1 MRLVKYIAI
10 AIINGFGVVIGI
22 IWVAVPTTVAQP
34 SLNYQLA
41 LSGRQSEGETPQS
54 LSELYKLRDRLKVQ
68 LDNLAKNPD
77 SAPFPAE
84 LWKSAIHRQQSET
97 LTQQLQNVQSQIQIE
112 ETAQYNWDDA
122 AKLAAQAVVIGRT
135 SNPSSATWEESQRLW
150 QLAINTLRLIPH
162 DSFFAE
168 RAIDKTIE
176 YQGNL
181 SVATYEM
188 QVARSVEKVRAEEE
202 EIRERA
208 RKEQEKKELAR
219 REIERKEQEKKD
231 RARKEL
237 ERQEFQRQELARK
250 ELERQEAARK
260 ELERQEFE
268 KQELARKELERQ
280 EFERQEL
287 ARKELERQEAA
298 RKELER
304 QELEKQELARKEL
317 ERQEFERQ
325 ELARQELERQE
336 LARQEL
342 ARQELE
348 RQELARQEL
357 ARQELE
363 RQELERN
370 QQATSQP
377 TPEST
382 ATPTPAPATP
392 AASPSNFFFAGDTN
406 RDGQINEQDEAGKEQ
421 WSLSKGAL
429 ISFNDR
435 NNDRGK
441 IPTWKQTKVMV
452 PRRAAMLSQVNLTL
466 SENFKTSQLFITAD
480 SIASP
485 HISVFQKTGDGWQP
499 VDISGAKPLVFS
511 KNIVLGVE
519 AKQFADRNWNG
530 TVNLKATAQNN
541 GQEIASTTIQMGVS
555 PWMIPPN
562 TAPVTEVQVSD
573 RGAVNSE
580 FISQLKRAVE
590 PTGAKVKV
598 LQGDRTWMQDTQK
611 NGYVQLPEKS
621 EIRQFNV
628 ALKSN
633 SEPEKNPPVKSTQD
647 RDLKVVKIGNPRSL
661 DPVSQWSDGYGNLQ
675 VTPPI
680 PGHPMGRVY
689 YGNSGNAGFNPEVLD
704 FIQAQRIQG
713 PPVDIDT
720 SWLLTRQVDEI
731 INFIPTQTPGQY
743 VMAIAS
749 PEAGVKLLEE
759 LEGRGYGDVTMNRGL
774 STQTTVSAALKNRAL
789 IQHNLYLQNQKLNP
803 IIEKLKREF
812 LLGDDQIIQVPVMFG
827 YSGYAWWP
835 NMVNSVPVNGK
846 LLVSNPRGP
855 MIDGVDYTQERLRQ
869 LLLPAG
875 VSVSFLDDR
884 YYQELKGNVQSAT
897 NTVRKPEER
906 PFWQSL
912 PNNY

>member
-1 MRLVKYIAI
+1 MRWVRYIAI
-10 AIINGFGVVIGI
+10 AIVNGFGVVIGI

-41 LSGRQSEGETPQS
+41 LSGRQPDGETPQS

-68 LDNLAKNPD
+68 LDNLAKTPD

-84 LWKSAIHRQQSET
+84 FWKSEIHRQQSQT
-97 LTQQLQNVQSQIQIE
+97 LTQQLQNVQIQIQIE
-112 ETAQYNWDDA
+112 EIAKNNWDQA
-122 AKLAAQAVVIGRT
+122 AKLAAQAAEIGRT
-135 SNPSSATWEESQRLW
+135 SNPSSATWEQSQRLW
-150 QLAINTLRLIPH
+150 QWAIDTLRLIPH
-162 DSFFAE
+162 GSFLAD

-181 SVATYEM
+181 TVATYEL
-188 QVARSVEKVRAEEE
+188 QVARSVEKIRAEEE

-219 REIERKEQEKKD
+219 REIERKEQEKKEL
-231 RARKEL
+231 ARKEL

-250 ELERQEAARK
+250 EQER
-260 ELERQEFE
+260 
-268 KQELARKELERQ
+268 QELARKELEKQEQERQ
-280 EFERQEL
+280 ELARKEQERQEL
-287 ARKELERQEAA
+287 ARKELERQEQ
-298 RKELER
+298 ER
-304 QELEKQELARKEL
+304 QELARKEL
-317 ERQEFERQ
+317 ERQEQERQ
-325 ELARQELERQE
+325 ELARKELERQEQERQE
-336 LARQEL
+336 LARKEL
-342 ARQELE
+342 ERQEQE
-348 RQELARQEL
+348 RQELARK
-357 ARQELE
+357 ELE

-370 QQATSQP
+370 QQATPQP
-377 TPEST
+377 TT
-382 ATPTPAPATP
+382 TPTPAPVTP
-392 AASPSNFFFAGDTN
+392 AASPSNFLFVGDTN

-429 ISFNDR
+429 ILFNDR
-435 NNDRGK
+435 NNDRSK
-441 IPTWKQTKVMV
+441 IPTWQQTKVIA

-480 SIASP
+480 SISSP
-485 HISVFQKTGDGWQP
+485 HISVFQKTGGGWQP
-499 VDISGAKPLVFS
+499 VDISGAQPLVFS
-511 KNIVLGVE
+511 TNIVLGVE

-555 PWMIPPN
+555 PWMIAPN
-562 TAPVTEVQVSD
+562 TAPVTEVHVSD
-573 RGAVNSE
+573 RGSANSE
-580 FISQLKRAVE
+580 FISQLKQAVE
-590 PTGAKVKV
+590 PTGAQVKII
-598 LQGDRTWMQDTQK
+598 QGDRTWMQDTQK
-611 NGYVQLPEKS
+611 NGYVQLPEKA
-621 EIRQFNV
+621 ELRQFNV
-628 ALKSN
+628 AIKSN
-633 SEPEKNPPVKSTQD
+633 SEPDKNQPAKSPLD
-647 RDLKVVKIGNPRSL
+647 RNLKVFKIGTRRSE

-689 YGNSGNAGFNPEVLD
+689 YGNSGNASFNPEVLD

-731 INFIPTQTPGQY
+731 INFIPTQTPAKY

-759 LEGRGYGDVTMNRGL
+759 LQGRGYGDVTLNRGL

-789 IQHNLYLQNQKLNP
+789 IQHNLNLQNQKLNP
-803 IIEKLKREF
+803 IVEKLKREF
-812 LLGDDQIIQVPVMFG
+812 LLGDDQIIQVPAMFG

-875 VSVSFLDDR
+875 VSLSFLDDR

-897 NTVRKPEER
+897 NTVRKPEDR
-906 PFWQSL
+906 TFWQSL
-912 PNNY
+912 PNN

>member
-1 MRLVKYIAI
+1 MRWVRYIAI

-68 LDNLAKNPD
+68 LDNLAKTSD
-77 SAPFPAE
+77 SAPFPGE
-84 LWKSAIHRQQSET
+84 LWKSAINRQQSQT

-112 ETAQYNWDDA
+112 ERAKYNWDDA

-150 QLAINTLRLIPH
+150 ELAINTLRLIPH
-162 DSFFAE
+162 DSFLAD

-188 QVARSVEKVRAEEE
+188 QVARSIEKIRAEEE

-208 RKEQEKKELAR
+208 RKEQEKKEIAR
-219 REIERKEQEKKD
+219 REIERKEQEKKE

-237 ERQEFQRQELARK
+237 ERQEFEKQELARK
-250 ELERQEAARK
+250 ELERQELARK

-280 EFERQEL
+280 EFQRQELARQELERQEL
-287 ARKELERQEAA
+287 ARKELE
-298 RKELER
+298 
-304 QELEKQELARKEL
+304 
-317 ERQEFERQ
+317 
-325 ELARQELERQE
+325 RQELERQE

-342 ARQELE
+342 ARQELARQELARQEVE

-382 ATPTPAPATP
+382 ATPTPAPVTP
-392 AASPSNFFFAGDTN
+392 AASPSNFLFVGDTN
-406 RDGQINEQDEAGKEQ
+406 RDGQINQQDEAGKEQ

-429 ISFNDR
+429 ILFNDR

-441 IPTWKQTKVMV
+441 IPTWKQTKVSA

-511 KNIVLGVE
+511 TNIVLGVE

-555 PWMIPPN
+555 PWMIAPN

-573 RGAVNSE
+573 RGSVNSE
-580 FISQLKRAVE
+580 FISQLKQAVE
-590 PTGAKVKV
+590 PTGAKVKI

-628 ALKSN
+628 AIKSN
-633 SEPEKNPPVKSTQD
+633 SEPEKNPPLKSTQD
-647 RDLKVVKIGNPRSL
+647 RDLKVFKIGNPRSL

-680 PGHPMGRVY
+680 PGQPMGRVY
-689 YGNSGNAGFNPEVLD
+689 YGNSGNASFNPEVLD

-759 LEGRGYGDVTMNRGL
+759 LEGRGYGDVAINRGL
-774 STQTTVSAALKNRAL
+774 STETTVSAALKNRAL

>member
-1 MRLVKYIAI
+1 MRLVNYITIAI
-10 AIINGFGVVIGI
+10 VNAFGVVIGI
-22 IWVAVPTTVAQP
+22 IWVAIPATLAQP

-41 LSGRQSEGETPQS
+41 LSARQPDGETPQS
-54 LSELYKLRDRLKVQ
+54 LPELYKLRDRLKVQ
-68 LDNLAKNPD
+68 LDNLAKTPD
-77 SAPFPAE
+77 SSPFPAE
-84 LWKSAIHRQQSET
+84 LWKSAIHRQQSQT
-97 LTQQLQNVQSQIQIE
+97 LTQQLQNVQIQIQIE
-112 ETAQYNWDDA
+112 EIAKYNWDEA
-122 AKLAAQAVVIGRT
+122 AKLAAQAVAIGRT
-135 SNPSSATWEESQRLW
+135 SNPSSATWEQSQRLW

-162 DSFFAE
+162 SSFLTD

-188 QVARSVEKVRAEEE
+188 QVSRSVEKVRAEEE

-208 RKEQEKKELAR
+208 RKEQEKKEFAR

-237 ERQEFQRQELARK
+237 ERQEFQRQELARQEREK
-250 ELERQEAARK
+250 QELATK

-280 EFERQEL
+280 EFQRQEL
-287 ARKELERQEAA
+287 ARQEVERQELA

-304 QELEKQELARKEL
+304 QELEKQELAR
-317 ERQEFERQ
+317 Q
-325 ELARQELERQE
+325 ELARK
-336 LARQEL
+336 
-342 ARQELE
+342 
-348 RQELARQEL
+348 
-357 ARQELE
+357 ELE

-382 ATPTPAPATP
+382 ATPTPAPVTP
-392 AASPSNFFFAGDTN
+392 AASPSNFLFVGDTN
-406 RDGQINEQDEAGKEQ
+406 RDGKINEQDDAGKEQ

-429 ISFNDR
+429 ILFNDR

-441 IPTWKQTKVMV
+441 IPTWKQTKVSD

-511 KNIVLGVE
+511 TNIVLGVE

-555 PWMIPPN
+555 PWMIAPN

-573 RGAVNSE
+573 RGLVNSE
-580 FISQLKRAVE
+580 FISQLKQAVE
-590 PTGAKVKV
+590 PTGAKVKI

-628 ALKSN
+628 AIKSN
-633 SEPEKNPPVKSTQD
+633 SEPDKNPPVKSAQN
-647 RDLKVVKIGNPRSL
+647 RDLKVFKIGNPRSL

-689 YGNSGNAGFNPEVLD
+689 YGNSGNASFNPEVLD

-759 LEGRGYGDVTMNRGL
+759 LEGRGYGDVTINRGL
-774 STQTTVSAALKNRAL
+774 STQTTVSAALQNRAL

-855 MIDGVDYTQERLRQ
+855 MIEGVDYTQERLRQ

>member
-1 MRLVKYIAI
+1 
-10 AIINGFGVVIGI
+10 
-22 IWVAVPTTVAQP
+22 
-34 SLNYQLA
+34 
-41 LSGRQSEGETPQS
+41 
-54 LSELYKLRDRLKVQ
+54 
-68 LDNLAKNPD
+68 
-77 SAPFPAE
+77 
-84 LWKSAIHRQQSET
+84 
-97 LTQQLQNVQSQIQIE
+97 
-112 ETAQYNWDDA
+112 
-122 AKLAAQAVVIGRT
+122 
-135 SNPSSATWEESQRLW
+135 
-150 QLAINTLRLIPH
+150 
-162 DSFFAE
+162 
-168 RAIDKTIE
+168 
-176 YQGNL
+176 
-181 SVATYEM
+181 
-188 QVARSVEKVRAEEE
+188 
-202 EIRERA
+202 
-208 RKEQEKKELAR
+208 
-219 REIERKEQEKKD
+219 
-231 RARKEL
+231 L
-237 ERQEFQRQELARK
+237 ERQEL
-250 ELERQEAARK
+250 
-260 ELERQEFE
+260 
-268 KQELARKELERQ
+268 
-280 EFERQEL
+280 ERQEL
-287 ARKELERQEAA
+287 ARKELERQE
-298 RKELER
+298 LER
-304 QELEKQELARKEL
+304 QELARKEL
-317 ERQEFERQ
+317 ERQE
-325 ELARQELERQE
+325 LERQE
-336 LARQEL
+336 LARK
-342 ARQELE
+342 
-348 RQELARQEL
+348 
-357 ARQELE
+357 ELE

-370 QQATSQP
+370 QQAASQP
-377 TPEST
+377 TPQPT
-382 ATPTPAPATP
+382 ATPTLAPVTP
-392 AASPSNFFFAGDTN
+392 AVSPPNFFFAGDTN

-441 IPTWKQTKVMV
+441 IPTWKQTKVSA

-511 KNIVLGVE
+511 TNIVLGVE

-573 RGAVNSE
+573 RGSVNSE
-580 FISQLKRAVE
+580 FISQLKQAVE
-590 PTGAKVKV
+590 PTGAKVKI

-621 EIRQFNV
+621 DLRQFKV

-647 RDLKVVKIGNPRSL
+647 RDLKVFKIGNPRSL

-689 YGNSGNAGFNPEVLD
+689 YGNSGNASFNPEVLD

-759 LEGRGYGDVTMNRGL
+759 LEGRGYGDVTLNRGL

-789 IQHNLYLQNQKLNP
+789 IQHNLSLQNQKLNP

>member
-1 MRLVKYIAI
+1 MRWVRYIAI
-10 AIINGFGVVIGI
+10 AIVNGFGVVIGI
-22 IWVAVPTTVAQP
+22 IWVAVPATVAQP

-41 LSGRQSEGETPQS
+41 LSGRQPDGETPQS

-68 LDNLAKNPD
+68 LDNLAKTPD
-77 SAPFPAE
+77 SSPFPAE
-84 LWKSAIHRQQSET
+84 LWKSAIHRQQSQA

-112 ETAQYNWDDA
+112 ETAKYNWDEA
-122 AKLAAQAVVIGRT
+122 AKFAAQAVLIGRT
-135 SNPSSATWEESQRLW
+135 SNPSSATWEQSQRLW
-150 QLAINTLRLIPH
+150 QIAINTLRLIPH
-162 DSFFAE
+162 DSFLADG
-168 RAIDKTIE
+168 AIDKTIE

-188 QVARSVEKVRAEEE
+188 QVARSIEKVRAEEE

-208 RKEQEKKELAR
+208 RKEQEKKEFAR

-250 ELERQEAARK
+250 ELERQELARK
-260 ELERQEFE
+260 EIERQEF
-268 KQELARKELERQ
+268 Q
-280 EFERQEL
+280 RQEL
-287 ARKELERQEAA
+287 ARQEIERQEFQRQELARQEIERQEAA
-298 RKELER
+298 KKEIER
-304 QELEKQELARKEL
+304 QELEKQELARKEI
-317 ERQEFERQ
+317 ERQ
-325 ELARQELERQE
+325 ELE
-336 LARQEL
+336 RQEL

-382 ATPTPAPATP
+382 ATPTSAPFTP

-441 IPTWKQTKVMV
+441 IPTWKQTKVSA

-511 KNIVLGVE
+511 TNIVLGVE

-555 PWMIPPN
+555 PWMIAPN

-580 FISQLKRAVE
+580 FISQLKEAVE
-590 PTGAKVKV
+590 PTGAKVKI

-621 EIRQFNV
+621 DLRLFNV

-633 SEPEKNPPVKSTQD
+633 SEPEKNPPVKLTQD

-689 YGNSGNAGFNPEVLD
+689 YGNSGNASFNPEVLD

-759 LEGRGYGDVTMNRGL
+759 LQGRGYGDVTVNRGL
-774 STQTTVSAALKNRAL
+774 STQTTVSAALQNRAL

-812 LLGDDQIIQVPVMFG
+812 LLRDDQIIQVPVMFG

-855 MIDGVDYTQERLRQ
+855 MIEGVDYTQERLRQ

>member
-1 MRLVKYIAI
+1 MRWVRYIAI
-10 AIINGFGVVIGI
+10 AIVNGFGVVIGI

-41 LSGRQSEGETPQS
+41 LSGRQPDGETPQS

-84 LWKSAIHRQQSET
+84 LWKSEIHRQQSQS
-97 LTQQLQNVQSQIQIE
+97 LAQQLQNVQIQIQIE
-112 ETAQYNWDDA
+112 EIAKNNWDEA
-122 AKLAAQAVVIGRT
+122 AKLAAQAAEIGRT
-135 SNPSSATWEESQRLW
+135 SNPSSATWEQSQRLW
-150 QLAINTLRLIPH
+150 QWAIDTLRLIPH
-162 DSFFAE
+162 GSFLTD

-181 SVATYEM
+181 TVATYEL
-188 QVARSVEKVRAEEE
+188 QVARSVEKIRAEEE

-219 REIERKEQEKKD
+219 REIERKEQEKKEL
-231 RARKEL
+231 ARKEL

-250 ELERQEAARK
+250 ELERQELARK
-260 ELERQEFE
+260 ELEKQEQE
-268 KQELARKELERQ
+268 RQELARKEQ
-280 EFERQEL
+280 ERQEL
-287 ARKELERQEAA
+287 ARKELERQEQ
-298 RKELER
+298 ER
-304 QELEKQELARKEL
+304 QELARKEL
-317 ERQEFERQ
+317 ERQEQERQ
-325 ELARQELERQE
+325 ELARKELERQEQERQE
-336 LARQEL
+336 LARKEL
-342 ARQELE
+342 ERQEQE
-348 RQELARQEL
+348 RQELARK
-357 ARQELE
+357 ELE

-370 QQATSQP
+370 QQATPQP
-377 TPEST
+377 TT
-382 ATPTPAPATP
+382 TPTPAPVTP

-421 WSLSKGAL
+421 WSLSRGAL
-429 ISFNDR
+429 ILFNDR
-435 NNDRGK
+435 NNDRSK
-441 IPTWKQTKVMV
+441 IPTWQQTKVIA

-480 SIASP
+480 SISSP
-485 HISVFQKTGDGWQP
+485 HISVFQKTGGGWQP
-499 VDISGAKPLVFS
+499 VDISGAQPLVFS
-511 KNIVLGVE
+511 TNIVLGVE

-555 PWMIPPN
+555 PWMIAPN
-562 TAPVTEVQVSD
+562 TAPVTEVHVSD
-573 RGAVNSE
+573 RGSANSE
-580 FISQLKRAVE
+580 FISQLKQAVE
-590 PTGAKVKV
+590 PTGAQVKII
-598 LQGDRTWMQDTQK
+598 QGDRTWMQDTQK

-628 ALKSN
+628 AIKSN
-633 SEPEKNPPVKSTQD
+633 SEPDKNQPAKSPQD
-647 RDLKVVKIGNPRSL
+647 RDLKVFKIGTRRYE

-680 PGHPMGRVY
+680 PGHAMGRVY
-689 YGNSGNAGFNPEVLD
+689 YGNSGNASFNPEVLD

-731 INFIPTQTPGQY
+731 INFIPTQTTGKY
-743 VMAIAS
+743 VVAIAS

-759 LEGRGYGDVTMNRGL
+759 LEGRGYGDVTINRGL
-774 STQTTVSAALKNRAL
+774 STQTTVSAALKNRSL
-789 IQHNLYLQNQKLNP
+789 IQHNLNLQNQKLNP
-803 IIEKLKREF
+803 IVEKLKREF

-846 LLVSNPRGP
+846 LLISNPRGP

-875 VSVSFLDDR
+875 VSLSFLDDR

-906 PFWQSL
+906 SFWQYL
-912 PNNY
+912 PNN

>member
-1 MRLVKYIAI
+1 MRWVRYIAI

-41 LSGRQSEGETPQS
+41 LSGRQPDGETPQS

-77 SAPFPAE
+77 RSPFSPE
-84 LWKSAIHRQQSET
+84 PWKPQIERQKSET
-97 LTQQLQNVQSQIQIE
+97 IAQQLQNVQIQIQIE
-112 ETAQYNWDDA
+112 ETAKNNWDDA
-122 AKLAAQAVVIGRT
+122 AKLAAQAAEIGRT
-135 SNPSSATWEESQRLW
+135 SNPSSATWEQSQRLW
-150 QLAINTLRLIPH
+150 QWAIDTLRLIPH
-162 DSFFAE
+162 GSFLTD

-181 SVATYEM
+181 TVATYEL
-188 QVARSVEKVRAEEE
+188 QVARSVEKIRAEEE
-202 EIRERA
+202 EIRELA

-219 REIERKEQEKKD
+219 REIERKEQEKKEL
-231 RARKEL
+231 ARKEL

-250 ELERQEAARK
+250 EQER
-260 ELERQEFE
+260 
-268 KQELARKELERQ
+268 QELARKELEKQEQERQ
-280 EFERQEL
+280 ELARKEQERQEL
-287 ARKELERQEAA
+287 ARKELERQE
-298 RKELER
+298 
-304 QELEKQELARKEL
+304 
-317 ERQEFERQ
+317 
-325 ELARQELERQE
+325 
-336 LARQEL
+336 
-342 ARQELE
+342 
-348 RQELARQEL
+348 
-357 ARQELE
+357 
-363 RQELERN
+363 LERN
-370 QQATSQP
+370 QQATPQP

-382 ATPTPAPATP
+382 ATPTPAPVTA
-392 AASPSNFFFAGDTN
+392 AASPSNFLFVGDTN
-406 RDGQINEQDEAGKEQ
+406 RDGQINEQDEPGKEQ

-429 ISFNDR
+429 ILFNDR
-435 NNDRGK
+435 NNDRSK
-441 IPTWKQTKVMV
+441 IPTWQQTKVIA

-485 HISVFQKTGDGWQP
+485 HISVFQKTGGGWKP
-499 VDISGAKPLVFS
+499 VDISGAQPLVFS
-511 KNIVLGVE
+511 TNIVLGVE

-555 PWMIPPN
+555 PWMIAPN
-562 TAPVTEVQVSD
+562 TAPVTEVHVSD
-573 RGAVNSE
+573 RGSANSE
-580 FISQLKRAVE
+580 FISQLKQAVE
-590 PTGAKVKV
+590 PTGAQVKII
-598 LQGDRTWMQDTQK
+598 QGDRTWMQDTQK

-628 ALKSN
+628 AIKSN
-633 SEPEKNPPVKSTQD
+633 NDPDKNQPAKSPQD
-647 RDLKVVKIGNPRSL
+647 RNLKVFKIGTRRSE

-689 YGNSGNAGFNPEVLD
+689 YGNSGNASFNPEVLD

-731 INFIPTQTPGQY
+731 INFIPTQTPGKY

-759 LEGRGYGDVTMNRGL
+759 LEGRGYGDVTINRGL

-789 IQHNLYLQNQKLNP
+789 IQHNLNLQNQKLNP
-803 IIEKLKREF
+803 IVEKLKREF
-812 LLGDDQIIQVPVMFG
+812 LLGDDQIIQVPAMFG

-875 VSVSFLDDR
+875 VSLSFLDDR

-906 PFWQSL
+906 TFWQSL
-912 PNNY
+912 PNN

>member
-1 MRLVKYIAI
+1 MRWVRYIAI
-10 AIINGFGVVIGI
+10 AIVNGFGVVIGI

-41 LSGRQSEGETPQS
+41 ISGRQPDSETPQS

-77 SAPFPAE
+77 SAPFPGE
-84 LWKSAIHRQQSET
+84 LWKSAIHRQQSQT
-97 LTQQLQNVQSQIQIE
+97 LTQQLQNVQIQIQIE
-112 ETAQYNWDDA
+112 EIAKKNWDEA
-122 AKLAAQAVVIGRT
+122 AKLAAQAVEIGRT
-135 SNPSSATWEESQRLW
+135 SNPSSATWEQSQRLW
-150 QLAINTLRLIPH
+150 QWAIDTLRLIPH
-162 DSFFAE
+162 GSFLTD

-181 SVATYEM
+181 TVATYEL
-188 QVARSVEKVRAEEE
+188 QVARSVEKIRAEEE
-202 EIRERA
+202 EIRELA

-219 REIERKEQEKKD
+219 REIERKEQEKKEL
-231 RARKEL
+231 ARKEL

-250 ELERQEAARK
+250 EQ
-260 ELERQEFE
+260 
-268 KQELARKELERQ
+268 
-280 EFERQEL
+280 ERQEL
-287 ARKELERQEAA
+287 ARKELERQE
-298 RKELER
+298 LER
-304 QELEKQELARKEL
+304 QELARKEL
-317 ERQEFERQ
+317 ERQELARK
-325 ELARQELERQE
+325 ELERQELERQE
-336 LARQEL
+336 LARKEL
-342 ARQELE
+342 ERQELE
-348 RQELARQEL
+348 RQELARKELERQELERQEL
-357 ARQELE
+357 ARKELE

-370 QQATSQP
+370 QQATPQP
-377 TPEST
+377 TT
-382 ATPTPAPATP
+382 TPTPAPVTP
-392 AASPSNFFFAGDTN
+392 AASPSNFFFVGDTN

-421 WSLSKGAL
+421 WSLSSGAL
-429 ISFNDR
+429 ILFNDR
-435 NNDRGK
+435 NNDRSK
-441 IPTWKQTKVMV
+441 IPTWQQTKVIV

-480 SIASP
+480 SISSP
-485 HISVFQKTGDGWQP
+485 HISVFQKTGGGWQP
-499 VDISGAKPLVFS
+499 VDISGAQPLVFS
-511 KNIVLGVE
+511 TNIVLGVE

-555 PWMIPPN
+555 PWMIAPN
-562 TAPVTEVQVSD
+562 TAPVTEVHVSD
-573 RGAVNSE
+573 RGSANSE
-580 FISQLKRAVE
+580 FISQLKQAVE
-590 PTGAKVKV
+590 PTGAQVKII
-598 LQGDRTWMQDTQK
+598 QGDRTWMQDTQK

-621 EIRQFNV
+621 ELRQFNV
-628 ALKSN
+628 AIKSN
-633 SEPEKNPPVKSTQD
+633 SEPDKNQPAKSPQD
-647 RDLKVVKIGNPRSL
+647 RNLKVFKIGTRRNE

-689 YGNSGNAGFNPEVLD
+689 YGNSGNASFNPEVLD

-731 INFIPTQTPGQY
+731 INFIPTQTPGKY

-759 LEGRGYGDVTMNRGL
+759 LEGRGYGDVRINRGL

-789 IQHNLYLQNQKLNP
+789 IQHNLNLQNQKLNP
-803 IIEKLKREF
+803 IVEKLKREF
-812 LLGDDQIIQVPVMFG
+812 LLGDDQILQVPVMFG

-906 PFWQSL
+906 TFWRSL
-912 PNNY
+912 PNN

>member
-1 MRLVKYIAI
+1 MRWVRYIAI
-10 AIINGFGVVIGI
+10 AIVNAFGVVIGI
-22 IWVAVPTTVAQP
+22 IWVAVPATVAQP

-41 LSGRQSEGETPQS
+41 ITPRQSEGETPQS
-54 LSELYKLRDRLKVQ
+54 LPELYKLRARLKVQ
-68 LDNLAKNPD
+68 LDNLAKTPD
-77 SAPFPAE
+77 SAPFSLE
-84 LWKSAIHRQQSET
+84 LWKSAIHRQQSQT

-112 ETAQYNWDDA
+112 ERAKYNWDDA
-122 AKLAAQAVVIGRT
+122 AKFAAQAVLIGRT
-135 SNPSSATWEESQRLW
+135 SNPSSATWEQSQRLW
-150 QLAINTLRLIPH
+150 QIAINTLRLIPH
-162 DSFFAE
+162 GSFLAE
-168 RAIDKTIE
+168 GAIDKTIE

-208 RKEQEKKELAR
+208 RKEQEKKEFAR

-231 RARKEL
+231 LARKEL

-250 ELERQEAARK
+250 ELEKK
-260 ELERQEFE
+260 ELE
-268 KQELARKELERQ
+268 KQELA
-280 EFERQEL
+280 
-287 ARKELERQEAA
+287 
-298 RKELER
+298 R
-304 QELEKQELARKEL
+304 QELEKQELARQEL
-317 ERQEFERQ
+317 EKQ
-325 ELARQELERQE
+325 ELARQEVARQELEKQE
-336 LARQEL
+336 LARQEV

-348 RQELARQEL
+348 KQELERQEL

-382 ATPTPAPATP
+382 ATPTPTPVTP
-392 AASPSNFFFAGDTN
+392 ALSPPNFFFAGDTN

-429 ISFNDR
+429 ILFSDR

-441 IPTWKQTKVMV
+441 IPTWKQTKVSA

-466 SENFKTSQLFITAD
+466 SENFKTSQLFLTAD

-511 KNIVLGVE
+511 TNIVLGVE

-555 PWMIPPN
+555 PWMIAPN

-573 RGAVNSE
+573 RGSVNSE
-580 FISQLKRAVE
+580 FISQLKQAVE
-590 PTGAKVKV
+590 PTGAKVKI
-598 LQGDRTWMQDTQK
+598 LLGDRTWMQDTQK
-611 NGYVQLPEKS
+611 NGYVQLPEESK
-621 EIRQFNV
+621 IRQFNV

-633 SEPEKNPPVKSTQD
+633 SEPEKNPPIKSTQN
-647 RDLKVVKIGNPRSL
+647 RDWKVVKIGNPRSL

-689 YGNSGNAGFNPEVLD
+689 YGNSGNASFNPEVLD

-759 LEGRGYGDVTMNRGL
+759 LEGRGYGDVTINRGL
-774 STQTTVSAALKNRAL
+774 STQTTVSAALQNRAL

-812 LLGDDQIIQVPVMFG
+812 SLGDDQIIQVPVMFG

-855 MIDGVDYTQERLRQ
+855 MIEGVDYTQERLRQ

-897 NTVRKPEER
+897 NTVRKPEDR

-912 PNNY
+912 PNN

>member
-1 MRLVKYIAI
+1 MRWVRYIAI
-10 AIINGFGVVIGI
+10 AIVNGFGVVIGI

-41 LSGRQSEGETPQS
+41 ISGRQPDGETPQS

-84 LWKSAIHRQQSET
+84 LWKSAIDRQQSQT
-97 LTQQLQNVQSQIQIE
+97 LAQQLQNVQIQIQIE
-112 ETAQYNWDDA
+112 EIAKNNWDQA
-122 AKLAAQAVVIGRT
+122 AKLAAQAAEIGRT
-135 SNPSSATWEESQRLW
+135 SNPSSANWEQSQRLW
-150 QLAINTLRLIPH
+150 QWAIDTLRLIPH
-162 DSFFAE
+162 DSFLTD

-181 SVATYEM
+181 TVATYEL
-188 QVARSVEKVRAEEE
+188 QVARSVEKIRAEEE
-202 EIRERA
+202 EIRELA

-219 REIERKEQEKKD
+219 REIERKEQEKKELV
-231 RARKEL
+231 RKEQ
-237 ERQEFQRQELARK
+237 ERQEFQRQELARQ
-250 ELERQEAARK
+250 EQER
-260 ELERQEFE
+260 
-268 KQELARKELERQ
+268 QELARKELEKQEQERQ
-280 EFERQEL
+280 ELARKEQERQEL
-287 ARKELERQEAA
+287 ARKELERQEQ
-298 RKELER
+298 ER
-304 QELEKQELARKEL
+304 QELARKEL
-317 ERQEFERQ
+317 ERQEQERQ
-325 ELARQELERQE
+325 ELARKELERQEQERQE
-336 LARQEL
+336 LARK
-342 ARQELE
+342 
-348 RQELARQEL
+348 
-357 ARQELE
+357 ELE

-370 QQATSQP
+370 QQATPQP

-382 ATPTPAPATP
+382 ATPTPAPVTP
-392 AASPSNFFFAGDTN
+392 AASPSNFLFVGDTN
-406 RDGQINEQDEAGKEQ
+406 RDGQINEQDEPGKEQ

-429 ISFNDR
+429 ILFNDR
-435 NNDRGK
+435 NNDRSK
-441 IPTWKQTKVMV
+441 IPTWQQTKVIA

-480 SIASP
+480 SISSP

-499 VDISGAKPLVFS
+499 VDISGAQPLVFS
-511 KNIVLGVE
+511 TNIVLGIE

-555 PWMIPPN
+555 PWMIAPN
-562 TAPVTEVQVSD
+562 TAPVTEVHVSD
-573 RGAVNSE
+573 RGSANSE
-580 FISQLKRAVE
+580 FISQLKQAVE
-590 PTGAKVKV
+590 PTGAQVKII
-598 LQGDRTWMQDTQK
+598 QGDRTWMQDTQK
-611 NGYVQLPEKS
+611 NGYVQLPEKA
-621 EIRQFNV
+621 ELRQFNV
-628 ALKSN
+628 AIKSN
-633 SEPEKNPPVKSTQD
+633 SEPDKNQPAKSPQD
-647 RDLKVVKIGNPRSL
+647 RNLKVFKIGTRRSE

-689 YGNSGNAGFNPEVLD
+689 YGNSGNASFNPEVLD

-731 INFIPTQTPGQY
+731 INFIPTQTPGKY
-743 VMAIAS
+743 LMAIAS

-759 LEGRGYGDVTMNRGL
+759 LEGRGYGDVTINRGL

-789 IQHNLYLQNQKLNP
+789 IQHNLNLQNQKLNL
-803 IIEKLKREF
+803 IVEKLKREF
-812 LLGDDQIIQVPVMFG
+812 LLGDDQIIQVPAMFG

-855 MIDGVDYTQERLRQ
+855 MIGGVDYTQERLRQ

-875 VSVSFLDDR
+875 VSLSFLDDR

-897 NTVRKPEER
+897 NTVRKPEDR
-906 PFWQSL
+906 TFWQSL

>member
-1 MRLVKYIAI
+1 MRWVRYIAI
-10 AIINGFGVVIGI
+10 AIVNGFGVVIGI

-41 LSGRQSEGETPQS
+41 LSGRQPDGETPQS

-68 LDNLAKNPD
+68 LDNLAKTSD

-84 LWKSAIHRQQSET
+84 LWKSAIHRQQSQT

-112 ETAQYNWDDA
+112 ERAKYNWDDA
-122 AKLAAQAVVIGRT
+122 AKLAAQAVLIGRT
-135 SNPSSATWEESQRLW
+135 SNPSSATWEQSQRLW

-162 DSFFAE
+162 DSLLADG
-168 RAIDKTIE
+168 AIDKTIE

-188 QVARSVEKVRAEEE
+188 QVARSIEKVRAEEE
-202 EIRERA
+202 QIRERA
-208 RKEQEKKELAR
+208 RQEQEKKEFAR
-219 REIERKEQEKKD
+219 REIERKEEEKKE

-250 ELERQEAARK
+250 ELERQELARK
-260 ELERQEFE
+260 EVERQELERQE
-268 KQELARKELERQ
+268 LAKKELERQ

-287 ARKELERQEAA
+287 ARKELERQELA

-304 QELEKQELARKEL
+304 QELERQELARKEL
-317 ERQEFERQ
+317 ERQELERQ
-325 ELARQELERQE
+325 ELARKELERQELERQE
-336 LARQEL
+336 LARK
-342 ARQELE
+342 
-348 RQELARQEL
+348 
-357 ARQELE
+357 ELE

-370 QQATSQP
+370 QQAASQP
-377 TPEST
+377 TPQPT
-382 ATPTPAPATP
+382 ATPTLAPVTP
-392 AASPSNFFFAGDTN
+392 AVSPPNFFFAGDTN

-441 IPTWKQTKVMV
+441 IPTWKQTKVSA

-511 KNIVLGVE
+511 TNIVLGVE

-573 RGAVNSE
+573 RGSVNSE
-580 FISQLKRAVE
+580 FISQLKQAVE
-590 PTGAKVKV
+590 PTGAKVKI

-621 EIRQFNV
+621 DLRQFKV

-647 RDLKVVKIGNPRSL
+647 RDLKVFKIGNPRSL

-689 YGNSGNAGFNPEVLD
+689 YGNSGNASFNPEVLD

-759 LEGRGYGDVTMNRGL
+759 LEGRGYGDVTLNRGL

-789 IQHNLYLQNQKLNP
+789 IQHNLSLQNQKLNP

>member
-10 AIINGFGVVIGI
+10 VIINAFGVVIGI
-22 IWVAVPTTVAQP
+22 IWVAVPATVAQP

-41 LSGRQSEGETPQS
+41 LSGRQPDGETGQS

-68 LDNLAKNPD
+68 LDNLAKTPD
-77 SAPFPAE
+77 SAPYSAE
-84 LWKSAIHRQQSET
+84 FWKPQIHRDQSQT

-112 ETAQYNWDDA
+112 EIAKNNWDEA
-122 AKLAAQAVVIGRT
+122 AKLAAQAVEIGRT
-135 SNPSSATWEESQRLW
+135 SNPSSATWEQSQRLW
-150 QLAINTLRLIPH
+150 QIAINTLRLIPH
-162 DSFFAE
+162 GSFLTD

-181 SVATYEM
+181 TVATYEL
-188 QVARSVEKVRAEEE
+188 QVARSVEKIRAEEE
-202 EIRERA
+202 EVRERA

-219 REIERKEQEKKD
+219 REIERKEQEKK
-231 RARKEL
+231 
-237 ERQEFQRQELARK
+237 ELARK
-250 ELERQEAARK
+250 ELERQE
-260 ELERQEFE
+260 L
-268 KQELARKELERQ
+268 
-280 EFERQEL
+280 ERQEL
-287 ARKELERQEAA
+287 ARKEQERQELA
-298 RKELER
+298 RKEIER
-304 QELEKQELARKEL
+304 QEQERQELARKELEKQELARKEL
-317 ERQEFERQ
+317 ERQEQERQ
-325 ELARQELERQE
+325 ELARKEIERQEQERQE
-336 LARQEL
+336 LARK
-342 ARQELE
+342 
-348 RQELARQEL
+348 
-357 ARQELE
+357 ELE

-370 QQATSQP
+370 QQATPQP
-377 TPEST
+377 TT
-382 ATPTPAPATP
+382 TPTPDPVTSS
-392 AASPSNFFFAGDTN
+392 ASPSKFFFAGDTN

-429 ISFNDR
+429 ILFNDR
-435 NNDRGK
+435 NNDRSK
-441 IPTWKQTKVMV
+441 IPTWQQTKVIA

-499 VDISGAKPLVFS
+499 VDISGVQPLVFS
-511 KNIVLGVE
+511 TNIVLGVE

-555 PWMIPPN
+555 PWMLAPN
-562 TAPVTEVQVSD
+562 TAPVTEVVVSD
-573 RGAVNSE
+573 RGSANSE
-580 FISQLKRAVE
+580 FISQLKQAVE
-590 PTGAKVKV
+590 PTGAQVKII
-598 LQGDRTWMQDTQK
+598 QGDRTWMQDTQK

-621 EIRQFNV
+621 EIRHFNV
-628 ALKSN
+628 AIKSN
-633 SEPEKNPPVKSTQD
+633 SEPAKSPQD
-647 RDLKVVKIGNPRSL
+647 RDLKVFKIGTRPYK

-689 YGNSGNAGFNPEVLD
+689 YGNSGNGSFNPEVLD

-731 INFIPTQTPGQY
+731 INFIPTQTPGKY

-759 LEGRGYGDVTMNRGL
+759 LQGRGYGDVTINRGL

-789 IQHNLYLQNQKLNP
+789 IQHNLNLQNQKLNP
-803 IIEKLKREF
+803 IVEKLKREF

-906 PFWQSL
+906 SFWQSL
-912 PNNY
+912 PNN

>member
-1 MRLVKYIAI
+1 MRWVRYIAI
-10 AIINGFGVVIGI
+10 TIVNGFGVVIGI

-41 LSGRQSEGETPQS
+41 LSGRQPDGETPQS

-68 LDNLAKNPD
+68 LDNLAKTPD
-77 SAPFPAE
+77 SGPFSAE
-84 LWKSAIHRQQSET
+84 FWKSEIQRQQSQT
-97 LTQQLQNVQSQIQIE
+97 LTQQLQNVQIQIQIE
-112 ETAQYNWDDA
+112 EIAKKNWDES
-122 AKLAAQAVVIGRT
+122 AKLAAQAAEIGRT
-135 SNPSSATWEESQRLW
+135 SNPSSATWEQSQRLW
-150 QLAINTLRLIPH
+150 QWAIDTLRLIPNS
-162 DSFFAE
+162 SFLAD

-181 SVATYEM
+181 TVATYEL
-188 QVARSVEKVRAEEE
+188 QVARSVEKIRAEEE
-202 EIRERA
+202 QVRELA

-219 REIERKEQEKKD
+219 REIERKEQEKK
-231 RARKEL
+231 EL
-237 ERQEFQRQELARK
+237 
-250 ELERQEAARK
+250 ARK

-280 EFERQEL
+280 EL
-287 ARKELERQEAA
+287 ARKELE
-298 RKELER
+298 
-304 QELEKQELARKEL
+304 
-317 ERQEFERQ
+317 
-325 ELARQELERQE
+325 
-336 LARQEL
+336 
-342 ARQELE
+342 
-348 RQELARQEL
+348 
-357 ARQELE
+357 RQELE

-370 QQATSQP
+370 QQATPQP
-377 TPEST
+377 TT
-382 ATPTPAPATP
+382 TPSPAPVTT
-392 AASPSNFFFAGDTN
+392 AASPSNFLFVGDTN

-421 WSLSKGAL
+421 WSLSKGPL
-429 ISFNDR
+429 ILFNDR
-435 NNDRGK
+435 NNDRSK
-441 IPTWKQTKVMV
+441 IPTWQQTKVIA

-485 HISVFQKTGDGWQP
+485 HISVFQKTGGGWQP
-499 VDISGAKPLVFS
+499 VDISGAQPLVFS
-511 KNIVLGVE
+511 TNIVLGVE

-555 PWMIPPN
+555 PWMIAPN
-562 TAPVTEVQVSD
+562 TAAVTEVHVSD
-573 RGAVNSE
+573 RGAANSE
-580 FISQLKRAVE
+580 FISQLKQAVE
-590 PTGAKVKV
+590 PTGAQVKII
-598 LQGDRTWMQDTQK
+598 QGDRTWMQDTQK
-611 NGYVQLPEKS
+611 NGYVQLPEKA

-628 ALKSN
+628 AIKSN
-633 SEPEKNPPVKSTQD
+633 SDPDKNQPAKSPQD
-647 RDLKVVKIGNPRSL
+647 RNLKVFKIGTRRYE

-689 YGNSGNAGFNPEVLD
+689 YGNSGNASFNPEVLD

-731 INFIPTQTPGQY
+731 INFIPTQTPGKY

-759 LEGRGYGDVTMNRGL
+759 LEGKGYGDVTINRGL
-774 STQTTVSAALKNRAL
+774 STQTTVSATLKNRAL
-789 IQHNLYLQNQKLNP
+789 IQHNLNLQNQKLNP
-803 IIEKLKREF
+803 IVEKLKREF
-812 LLGDDQIIQVPVMFG
+812 LLGDDQIIQVPAMFG

-855 MIDGVDYTQERLRQ
+855 IVDGVDYTQERLRQ

-875 VSVSFLDDR
+875 VSLTFLDDR

-906 PFWQSL
+906 TFWQFL
-912 PNNY
+912 PNN

>member
-1 MRLVKYIAI
+1 MRWVRYIAI
-10 AIINGFGVVIGI
+10 AIVNGFGVVIGI
-22 IWVAVPTTVAQP
+22 ISVAVPATVAQP

-41 LSGRQSEGETPQS
+41 LSGRQPDGENPQS

-84 LWKSAIHRQQSET
+84 LWKLAIHRQQSQT
-97 LTQQLQNVQSQIQIE
+97 LTQQLQNVQSQIQRE
-112 ETAQYNWDDA
+112 ETAKYNWDKA
-122 AKLAAQAVVIGRT
+122 AKFAAQAVEIGRT
-135 SNPSSATWEESQRLW
+135 SNPSSATWEQSQRLW
-150 QLAINTLRLIPH
+150 ELAINTLRLIPH
-162 DSFFAE
+162 DSFFAD

-181 SVATYEM
+181 SAATYEM
-188 QVARSVEKVRAEEE
+188 QVARSVEKIRAEEE

-208 RKEQEKKELAR
+208 RKEQEKKEFAR
-219 REIERKEQEKKD
+219 RERERKEQEKKD
-231 RARKEL
+231 RARKEI
-237 ERQEFQRQELARK
+237 
-250 ELERQEAARK
+250 
-260 ELERQEFE
+260 ERQEFE
-268 KQELARKELERQ
+268 RQELARKELERQ

-287 ARKELERQEAA
+287 ARKEVERQEV
-298 RKELER
+298 ER
-304 QELEKQELARKEL
+304 QELARKEV
-317 ERQEFERQ
+317 ERQ
-325 ELARQELERQE
+325 ELARKEIERQEVERQE
-336 LARQEL
+336 LARKEIE
-342 ARQELE
+342 RQEVE
-348 RQELARQEL
+348 RQELARK
-357 ARQELE
+357 ELE

-370 QQATSQP
+370 QQATPQQ

-382 ATPTPAPATP
+382 ARPTPALVTAAT
-392 AASPSNFFFAGDTN
+392 SPSNFFFAGDTN

-429 ISFNDR
+429 ILFNDR

-441 IPTWKQTKVMV
+441 IPTWKQTKVNA

-480 SIASP
+480 SIARP
-485 HISVFQKTGDGWQP
+485 HISVFQKTGYGWQP
-499 VDISGAKPLVFS
+499 VDISGAQPLVFS
-511 KNIVLGVE
+511 TDIVLGVE

-530 TVNLKATAQNN
+530 TVNLKATALNN

-555 PWMIPPN
+555 PWMIAPN
-562 TAPVTEVQVSD
+562 TAPVTEIQVSD
-573 RGAVNSE
+573 RGSVNSE
-580 FISQLKRAVE
+580 FISQLKQAVE
-590 PTGAKVKV
+590 PTGAKVKIIE
-598 LQGDRTWMQDTQK
+598 GDRTWMQDTQK
-611 NGYVQLPEKS
+611 NGYVQLPENS

-633 SEPEKNPPVKSTQD
+633 NEQENNPPVKSTQD

-689 YGNSGNAGFNPEVLD
+689 YGNSGNASFNPEVLD

-731 INFIPTQTPGQY
+731 INFIPTQTPGKY

-759 LEGRGYGDVTMNRGL
+759 LEGRGYGDVTINRGL

-789 IQHNLYLQNQKLNP
+789 IQHNLNLQNQKLNP
-803 IIEKLKREF
+803 IVEKLKREF

-912 PNNY
+912 PNN

>member
-1 MRLVKYIAI
+1 MRWVRYIAI
-10 AIINGFGVVIGI
+10 AIVNGFGVVIGI

-41 LSGRQSEGETPQS
+41 LSGRQPDGETPQS
-54 LSELYKLRDRLKVQ
+54 FSELYKLRDRLKVK
-68 LDNLAKNPD
+68 LDNLAKTSD
-77 SAPFPAE
+77 SAPFPGE
-84 LWKSAIHRQQSET
+84 LWKSAIHRQQSQT
-97 LTQQLQNVQSQIQIE
+97 LTQQLQNVQNQIQIE
-112 ETAQYNWDDA
+112 ERAKYNWDDA
-122 AKLAAQAVVIGRT
+122 AKLAAQAVLIGRT
-135 SNPSSATWEESQRLW
+135 SNPSSATWEQSQRLW
-150 QLAINTLRLIPH
+150 ELAINTLRLIPH
-162 DSFFAE
+162 DSFLADG
-168 RAIDKTIE
+168 AIDKTIE

-208 RKEQEKKELAR
+208 RKEQEKKEFAR

-250 ELERQEAARK
+250 ELERQE
-260 ELERQEFE
+260 
-268 KQELARKELERQ
+268 LARKELERQ
-280 EFERQEL
+280 EFQRQEL
-287 ARKELERQEAA
+287 ARKELEKQEFQRQELA
-298 RKELER
+298 R

-317 ERQEFERQ
+317 ERQE
-325 ELARQELERQE
+325 LE
-336 LARQEL
+336 RQEL

-382 ATPTPAPATP
+382 ATPTPAPVTP
-392 AASPSNFFFAGDTN
+392 AASPPNFFFAGDTN
-406 RDGQINEQDEAGKEQ
+406 RDGQINEQDDAGKEQ

-429 ISFNDR
+429 ILFNDR

-441 IPTWKQTKVMV
+441 IPTWKQTKVSA
-452 PRRAAMLSQVNLTL
+452 PRRAAMLSQVNLNL

-511 KNIVLGVE
+511 TNIVLGVE

-573 RGAVNSE
+573 RGSVNSE
-580 FISQLKRAVE
+580 FISQLKQAVE
-590 PTGAKVKV
+590 PTGAKVKI

-621 EIRQFNV
+621 DLRLFNV

-633 SEPEKNPPVKSTQD
+633 SEPEKNPPLKSTQN
-647 RDLKVVKIGNPRSL
+647 RDVKEFKIGNPRSL

-689 YGNSGNAGFNPEVLD
+689 YGNSGNSSFNPEVLD

-759 LEGRGYGDVTMNRGL
+759 LQGRGYGDVTVNRGL

-855 MIDGVDYTQERLRQ
+855 MIEGVDYTQERLRQ

-897 NTVRKPEER
+897 NTVRKPEDR

>member
-41 LSGRQSEGETPQS
+41 LSARQPDGETPQS

-68 LDNLAKNPD
+68 LDNLAKTPD

-84 LWKSAIHRQQSET
+84 LWKSAIHRQQSQT

-112 ETAQYNWDDA
+112 ETAKYNWDEA
-122 AKLAAQAVVIGRT
+122 AKFAAQAVLIGRT
-135 SNPSSATWEESQRLW
+135 SNPSSATWEQSQRLW
-150 QLAINTLRLIPH
+150 QIAINTLRLIPH
-162 DSFFAE
+162 GSFLAD

-208 RKEQEKKELAR
+208 RKEQEKKEFAR

-231 RARKEL
+231 RVRKEL
-237 ERQEFQRQELARK
+237 ERQEFQRQELARQ
-250 ELERQEAARK
+250 ELERQELAKK
-260 ELERQEFE
+260 ELERQEFQR
-268 KQELARKELERQ
+268 QELARQELERQ
-280 EFERQEL
+280 EL
-287 ARKELERQEAA
+287 AK
-298 RKELER
+298 KELER
-304 QELEKQELARKEL
+304 QEL
-317 ERQEFERQ
+317 ERQ

-382 ATPTPAPATP
+382 ATPTPAPVTP

-435 NNDRGK
+435 NNDRAK
-441 IPTWKQTKVMV
+441 IPTWKQTKVSA

-480 SIASP
+480 SIATP
-485 HISVFQKTGDGWQP
+485 HINVFQKTGDGWQP

-511 KNIVLGVE
+511 TNIVLGVE

-555 PWMIPPN
+555 PWMIAPN

-580 FISQLKRAVE
+580 FISQLKQAVE

-611 NGYVQLPEKS
+611 NGYVQLPEQS
-621 EIRQFNV
+621 DIRQFNV

-633 SEPEKNPPVKSTQD
+633 SEAEKNPPVKLTQD

-689 YGNSGNAGFNPEVLD
+689 YGNAGNASFNPEVLD

-759 LEGRGYGDVTMNRGL
+759 LEGKGYGDVTINRGL
-774 STQTTVSAALKNRAL
+774 STQTTVSAALQNRAL

-855 MIDGVDYTQERLRQ
+855 MIEGLDYTQERLRQ

-897 NTVRKPEER
+897 NTVRKPEDR

>member
-10 AIINGFGVVIGI
+10 AIVNGFGVVIGI

-41 LSGRQSEGETPQS
+41 LSGRQPDGETPQS

-68 LDNLAKNPD
+68 LDNLAKSSD
-77 SAPFPAE
+77 SAPFPGE
-84 LWKSAIHRQQSET
+84 LWKSAIHRQQSQT

-112 ETAQYNWDDA
+112 ERAKYNWDEA
-122 AKLAAQAVVIGRT
+122 AKLAAQAVLIGRT
-135 SNPSSATWEESQRLW
+135 SNPSSATWEQSQRLW

-162 DSFFAE
+162 DSFLADG
-168 RAIDKTIE
+168 AIDKTIE

-202 EIRERA
+202 EIRDRA
-208 RKEQEKKELAR
+208 RQEQEKKEFAR

-250 ELERQEAARK
+250 EI
-260 ELERQEFE
+260 
-268 KQELARKELERQ
+268 
-280 EFERQEL
+280 ERQEL
-287 ARKELERQEAA
+287 ARKELERQEI
-298 RKELER
+298 ER
-304 QELEKQELARKEL
+304 QELARKEL
-317 ERQEFERQ
+317 ERQEFQRQ
-325 ELARQELERQE
+325 ELARKELERQELERQE
-336 LARQEL
+336 VARK
-342 ARQELE
+342 
-348 RQELARQEL
+348 
-357 ARQELE
+357 ELE

-370 QQATSQP
+370 QQAASQP

-382 ATPTPAPATP
+382 ATPTPAPVTP
-392 AASPSNFFFAGDTN
+392 AASPPNFFFAGDTN

-429 ISFNDR
+429 ILFNDR

-441 IPTWKQTKVMV
+441 IPTWKQTKVSA

-511 KNIVLGVE
+511 TDIVLGVE

-555 PWMIPPN
+555 PWMIAPN

-580 FISQLKRAVE
+580 FISQLKQAVE
-590 PTGAKVKV
+590 PTGAKVKI

-611 NGYVQLPEKS
+611 NGYVQLPDNS
-621 EIRQFNV
+621 DIRLFNV

-633 SEPEKNPPVKSTQD
+633 SEPEKNPPVKSTQN
-647 RDLKVVKIGNPRSL
+647 RDLKVFKIGNPRSL

-689 YGNSGNAGFNPEVLD
+689 YGNSGNASFNPEVLD

-759 LEGRGYGDVTMNRGL
+759 LQGRGYGDVTLNRGL
-774 STQTTVSAALKNRAL
+774 STQTTVSAALQNRAL
-789 IQHNLYLQNQKLNP
+789 IQHNLSLQNQKLNP